1 MVFDNMN
8 ISIITYSVIMV
19 IGTTQLY
26 IFYIPSVISGI
37 VPGDR

>member
-26 IFYIPSVISGI
+26 IFYIPYCDFRDSA
-37 VPGDR
+37 RR